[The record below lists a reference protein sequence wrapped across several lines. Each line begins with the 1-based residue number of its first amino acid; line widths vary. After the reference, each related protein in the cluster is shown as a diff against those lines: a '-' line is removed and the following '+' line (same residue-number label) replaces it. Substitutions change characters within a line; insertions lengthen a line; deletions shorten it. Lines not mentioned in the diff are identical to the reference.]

1 MSLSLTP
8 GQRAATTEAVA
19 LPDEID
25 PAAFISRK
33 SYDTDPL
40 INAPGKWQITPVIP
54 SKKPSHFT
62 EDQLLSV

>member
-1 MSLSLTP
+1 M
-8 GQRAATTEAVA
+8 
-19 LPDEID
+19 PDEID